1 MKYYE
6 MLMPKFVLAIIYKS
20 YHKQVYLVDWLVSS
34 FLQSD
39 ALKEMFFKCP
49 LCDGSQESV

>member
-1 MKYYE
+1 
-6 MLMPKFVLAIIYKS
+6 MPKFALTIIYKS
-20 YHKQVYLVDWLVSS
+20 YHKQVIWLVGWFSS